1 LLLLITL
8 RLNQHCLHRNKS
20 LTQSGTFIEFTHITA
35 AYQTTPVLRDINWQW
50 ESGQQWAIIGGNS
63 AGKTTIAHLLTDQ
76 LRPQAGQLMRHRK
89 LAEGRDI
96 AHVSFD
102 LQRQLMD
109 HDKRF
114 DDSEVR
120 EDAFDIG
127 TTVRQAVLQNQAE
140 NSEFNALARQCG
152 ISHILDRG
160 IRFISTGESRKT
172 LLARA
177 LYQGPALLIVDN
189 PFEGMDRQSQLD
201 FRQLIDQLLASDL
214 PTLLLLQQL
223 EDLPDQVDHI
233 LWLEQGHVMACGQRH
248 AVLEKLHQQSA
259 PQQQAVTLPPAL
271 ARGYE
276 VNSELPLLSLNGV
289 NVSYGDKKILHDI
302 NWTMQYGQ
310 HCCISGPNVAGK
322 STLLSLLC
330 GDNQKAYGQDIS
342 LFGQRRGSGESI
354 WDIKQ
359 KFGVVS
365 TAIQLNHIQ
374 RMGVAEVVA
383 SGLYDSVGLY
393 QQCSGKERAI
403 ALQWLKLIGLQ
414 DIARQNFKQLSFGQQ
429 RLALLA
435 RAMVKSPLILILDEP
450 CIGLD
455 NEHRQKILLLV
466 DQIAKRGDCH
476 ILYVS
481 HSAGEMPNCIDQQ
494 LILTPHPLGGYT
506 AEVLTQTSPGT
517 IARRRV

>member
-1 LLLLITL
+1 MSQTD
-8 RLNQHCLHRNKS
+8 
-20 LTQSGTFIEFTHITA
+20 TFIELTDITA
-35 AYQTTPVLRDINWQW
+35 AYQVTPVLQNINWHW
-50 ESGQQWAIIGGNS
+50 EKGQQWAIIGGNS

-76 LRPQAGQLMRHRK
+76 LRPQAGQLRRHKK
-89 LAEGRDI
+89 LAEGHNI
-96 AHVSFD
+96 AHVSFE
-102 LQRQLMD
+102 LQRQLMV

-120 EDAFDIG
+120 EDAFDAG
-127 TTVRQAVLQNQAE
+127 TTVRMAILQNQPE
-140 NSEFNALARQCG
+140 NSEFSSLTRQCG
-152 ISHILDRG
+152 VDAILDRG

-172 LLARA
+172 LIARA
-177 LYQGPALLIVDN
+177 LYQHPALLIIDN
-189 PFEGMDRQSQLD
+189 PYEGMDRQSQWD
-201 FRQLIDQLLASDL
+201 FRQLIEQLLVSDL
-214 PTLLLLQQL
+214 PIVLLLQQL

-233 LWLEQGHVMACGQRH
+233 LWLEQGHVKACGQRD
-248 AVLEKLHQQSA
+248 AVLKQLHQQPTS
-259 PQQQAVTLPPAL
+259 QQQTMTLPPPL
-271 ARGYE
+271 NRDYE
-276 VNSELPLLSLNGV
+276 VNQELPLLALHKV

-302 NWTMQYGQ
+302 NWTMHYGQ
-310 HCCISGPNVAGK
+310 HCCISGPNGAGK

-393 QQCSGKERAI
+393 QQCSSKERAI
-403 ALQWLKLIGLQ
+403 ALQWLQLIGLQ
-414 DIARQNFKQLSFGQQ
+414 DIARQHFKQLSFGQQ

-435 RAMVKSPLILILDEP
+435 RAMVKCPLVLILDEP

-455 NEHRQKILLLV
+455 SEHRQKILYLI
-466 DQIAKRGDCH
+466 DQIANRGDCH

-481 HSAGEMPNCIDQQ
+481 HSSGEMPTCINQK
-494 LILTPHPLGGYT
+494 LSLTPHCTGGYT
-506 AEVLTQTSPGT
+506 AELQ
-517 IARRRV
+517 